1 MKIAVPHVKETCPNR
16 ATPRFSPEINAIAH
30 VGQLMVNLSTLLFVD
45 ICMEKLFSLSW
56 LVVGSESPAFPC
68 CVDNMEKGMYA

>member
-1 MKIAVPHVKETCPNR
+1 
-16 ATPRFSPEINAIAH
+16 
-30 VGQLMVNLSTLLFVD
+30 MVNLSTLLFVD